1 MLLMLSMVEA
11 SLEVLLLIDLLLF
24 CTRKWNKSRFLLK
37 LQVFFLNLI
46 AKKIKYIYMQHIDAV
61 LLRVTS
67 MLFSCFKSIANY
79 ESNVGIKT
87 GGMEIKNKWPFT
99 SFTNSTCIISNK
111 MKYRCCLKCIFVHFL
126 FTDNS
131 KSR

>member
-11 SLEVLLLIDLLLF
+11 SVEVLLLIDLLLF

-46 AKKIKYIYMQHIDAV
+46 AKKIKYIYMQHIAV

-67 MLFSCFKSIANY
+67 MLFSCFKSIVYY

-87 GGMEIKNKWPFT
+87 GGMEIKNK
-99 SFTNSTCIISNK
+99 
-111 MKYRCCLKCIFVHFL
+111 
-126 FTDNS
+126 
-131 KSR
+131 